1 MIPSGNTWNP
11 SAATTTKTSDCH
23 RVMSDSTKKT
33 DHIYADSEEASHI
46 YLLPNSLTAGN
57 LFFGFL
63 AILRC
68 IQANNS
74 IDETVISSYFTE
86 AVWFILLGVICDAF
100 DGRLARMGGRES
112 LFGKEFDSIADVI
125 SFGVAPALM
134 MIFLILKPSGEN
146 DSILQI
152 GWLIGFIYL
161 LCAAVRL
168 SRFNVLTNPILPRS
182 KRLKDTKD
190 FLGLPVPAAAGMIA
204 SLVLAYINSGF
215 DMHSF
220 ELVMPLLMLAIAF
233 LMISNIP
240 YPSFKEIDWQTNLRF
255 RSFILLILC
264 LCVAFVFKEF
274 SFTLLFFTYIICGPI
289 RYLYRL
295 YKAKKRI
302 KKYSYKK
309 SE

>member
-1 MIPSGNTWNP
+1 
-11 SAATTTKTSDCH
+11 
-23 RVMSDSTKKT
+23 MSDSKEKPDLLYT
-33 DHIYADSEEASHI
+33 DSEEASHI

-74 IDETVISSYFTE
+74 IDEVVISSYFTE
-86 AVWFILLGVICDAF
+86 AVWFILLGVICDTF

-134 MIFLILKPSGEN
+134 MIFLILKPSGDN
-146 DSILQI
+146 NSILQI

-168 SRFNVLTNPILPRS
+168 SRFNVLTNPILPKA

-190 FLGLPVPAAAGMIA
+190 FLGLPVPAAAGMVA

-215 DMHSF
+215 DMHGF
-220 ELVMPLLMLAIAF
+220 GLVMPLLMLAIAF

-240 YPSFKEIDWQTNLRF
+240 YPSFKEIDWQTNLKF
-255 RSFILLILC
+255 RSFILLMLC

-274 SFTLLFFTYIICGPI
+274 SFALLFFVYITYGPI

-295 YKAKKRI
+295 YKAKKRLM
-302 KKYSYKK
+302 KYSHPK